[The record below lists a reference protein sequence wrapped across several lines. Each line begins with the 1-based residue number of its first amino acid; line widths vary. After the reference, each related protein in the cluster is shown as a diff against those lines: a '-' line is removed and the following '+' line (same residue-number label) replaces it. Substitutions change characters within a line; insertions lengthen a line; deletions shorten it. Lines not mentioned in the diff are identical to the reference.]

1 MLKREVGDVCLAC
14 AVSQRVAVHELLAPL
29 GERAASKERVILEQL
44 RDQLLD
50 VTALKCS
57 VVAGLRNKPAT

>member
-1 MLKREVGDVCLAC
+1 MCVLKTEVEDVCLSC
-14 AVSQRVAVHELLAPL
+14 AVSQRVAIHELLAPL

-50 VTALKCS
+50 VRRVPHLSFQRGARL
-57 VVAGLRNKPAT
+57 